1 MAKVE
6 IVGLNE
12 LKYALAKGLP
22 SDMTPYVLREI
33 SRKPAQSASK
43 VARDLMPIGETGATG
58 RTIGVRK
65 VNNQKQT
72 FVEVGFRGRS
82 LGHIYISADTISRRG
97 RGTVKGFPWLFR
109 RTGEAV
115 KVSGKTELRKDIG
128 VLIARSLKK
137 RGYG

>member
-6 IVGLNE
+6 IVGLGK
-12 LKYALAKGLP
+12 LQQALSRGLP
-22 SDMTPYVLREI
+22 SDLTPYVLREI
-33 SRKPAQSASK
+33 ARKPAQSASR
-43 VARDLMPIGETGATG
+43 VARDYMPIGDTGATG

-65 VNNQKQT
+65 VANAKQT

-82 LGHIYISADTISRRG
+82 LGHIYISGETITRKG

-109 RTGEAV
+109 KTGEAV
-115 KVSGKTELRKDIG
+115 KVSGKAELKMDMSK
-128 VLIARSLKK
+128 LIARGLKK